1 MKRTI
6 SLLLAIFCLGVS
18 WGQETP
24 WTLEACV
31 ERALEKNISIK
42 QAELN
47 YADTQLGKKAAIGN
61 FLPSFNI
68 SSSHSWN
75 IGLNQN
81 ITTGLL
87 ENLTTQFT
95 SVGLNVGLDIYNG
108 LQNINR
114 LHRANLALLANQ
126 YQLSDMAEDVS
137 LLVAN
142 SYLQVLF
149 NRESLTSQQL
159 QLEISKEQLSRSQ
172 ELVNS
177 GVIPAGDLFELEANL
192 AAQEQRTI
200 LAENS
205 LRLTKISLAQLLLI
219 TDYENFE
226 IANEN
231 YELPLSNI
239 LLQSPKD
246 IFNKSLS
253 LRNDIKLAETN
264 VLIAEKDLQI
274 AKGAF
279 QPRLSAFYGYS
290 SRISYSDRL
299 EGIGKY
305 DILPTALFVEGSLNE
320 VLRFS
325 EITRVI
331 GPASFEDQFNNNAG
345 QNFGL
350 QLSIPILNGF
360 SVRNNVARNKINVER
375 SKYTFEQHKLN
386 LENTINQAYN
396 DVQGAFKAFDAAQKT
411 LQARER
417 AFSYTSE
424 RFDLGVVNSFEYS
437 QAKQRFELAQSE
449 VIRTK
454 YDYIFKLK
462 VLEFYF
468 GIPIKID

>member
-1 MKRTI
+1 MKFLT
-6 SLLLAIFCLGVS
+6 SFFTFIFCLTS
-18 WGQETP
+18 LCAQQSP

-31 ERALEKNISIK
+31 NRALDKNISIK

-61 FLPSFNI
+61 FLPNFNI

-87 ENLTTQFT
+87 ENVTTQFS
-95 SVGLNVGLDIYNG
+95 SVGFDVGLDIYNG

-149 NRESLTSQQL
+149 NRESLTTQEL
-159 QLEISKEQLSRSQ
+159 QLEISHEQLTRSKK
-172 ELVNS
+172 LVDS

-205 LRLTKISLAQLLLI
+205 LRLAKISLAQLLLI

-226 IANEN
+226 IADED
-231 YELPLSNI
+231 YDLPMSEI
-239 LLQSPKD
+239 LLKTPRE
-246 IFNKSLS
+246 IFDKSLT

-274 AKGAF
+274 AKGAL
-279 QPRLSAFYGYS
+279 QPRISAFYGYG

-299 EGIGKY
+299 EGTGVFETV
-305 DILPTALFVEGSLNE
+305 PTGFFVDGSMEN
-320 VLRFS
+320 VMRIS
-325 EITRVI
+325 ELTRAI
-331 GPASFEDQFNNNAG
+331 GPASFESQFKDNAG
-345 QNFGL
+345 QNFGIR
-350 QLSIPILNGF
+350 LSIPILNGF
-360 SVRNNVARNKINVER
+360 TVRNNVARNKINVER
-375 SKYTFEQHKLN
+375 SKYSFKQQKLD
-386 LENTINQAYN
+386 LENTINQAHN
-396 DVQGAFKAFDAAQKT
+396 NVQSAFKAYQAAEKT
-411 LQARER
+411 LQARDK
-417 AFSYTSE
+417 AFVYTKE
-424 RFDLGVVNSFEYS
+424 RFELGLVNSFEYS
-437 QAKQRFELAQSE
+437 QAKQRYELAQSE

-468 GIPIKID
+468 GIPIKVD